1 MTLSLAERNIVQAAV
16 TVTDLGRATAFYR
29 DVLGLPL
36 MFETNGMLF
45 FQTGNVRLLVGLNPN
60 GAPSDGSALYFDAP
74 DIDALRAGLEARGVE
89 FAEPTEV
96 LQRTE
101 THELKLALFR
111 DPDGNLLGL
120 LGEVPL

>member
-1 MTLSLAERNIVQAAV
+1 MTPSLAGRKVVQAAV
-16 TVTDLGRATAFYR
+16 TVTDLERATGFYR
-29 DVLGLPL
+29 DTLGLPL

-45 FQTGNVRLLVGLNPN
+45 FQTGDVRLLVGLNPH

-74 DIDALRAGLEARGVE
+74 DIDALRPALEARGVAFE
-89 FAEPTEV
+89 EATEV
-96 LQRTE
+96 LQKTA

-120 LGEVPL
+120 LGEVPV